1 MALLKDGYQTLI
13 TFAEDPTVEFYEKT
27 VTPPGMDAGGANDT
41 STMRTERWRTRYPKA
56 LVTATDISLTAAY
69 DPVVYDSIVDMLGVN
84 QLITI
89 AFPDGSTLVIW
100 GWLNEFRPGEHR
112 EGEQPVAT
120 VTIMCSNVN
129 DSDVETPPVYTAA

>member
-41 STMRTERWRTRYPKA
+41 STMRTTRWRTRYPKA
-56 LVTATDISLTAAY
+56 LVTATDMTLTAAY

-89 AFPDGSTLVIW
+89 TFPDTSTLEFW

-129 DSDVETPPVYTAA
+129 DSDVETPPVYTAP